1 MRLPSETRRS
11 TGSLEEPTQG
21 TFEIL
26 TGSRRRLLLGLHS
39 RQLRAVNL
47 EKALREL
54 NGFSLPTGKESALEK
69 LQAEPMSELLLSPPE
84 REYATWIR
92 WNPEDQPAGF
102 RRESCHESQ

>member
-11 TGSLEEPTQG
+11 TGSLEEPPVG

-26 TGSRRRLLLGLHS
+26 TGSHRRHLQGLHS
-39 RQLRAVNL
+39 RQLRAVTL

-54 NGFSLPTGKESALEK
+54 NGFALPADKASVLEK
-69 LQAEPMSELLLSPPE
+69 LQAEPMDELRLSPPE

-92 WNPEDQPAGF
+92 WNPENQPQGF
-102 RRESCHESQ
+102 RRETCHESQ